1 MTSIYLVGFPCT
13 AVNPDRENLPLPQLI
28 SYLIPEARVS
38 NQDIF
43 HSNVTSEPENRDAE
57 GFESESAEQ
66 SCGKGYDGKRRTQ
79 DVQGASQMVDNEEK
93 AHRGQRPTL
102 SIPEESTLAPSISMD
117 ITQNQNTVT
126 GRKLRQRDRIIHY
139 LSPAWIEQ
147 EALSLLRTIKQ
158 DVTHG
163 KYDKGASIVLSGF
176 GFGGIVGKRAVTIAN
191 TTPEYYDVTL
201 RIYSLVL
208 FATPYGPSTRLAW
221 EDVLMDMTLAA
232 DRDYRRKLSRT
243 LTALVDY
250 VFRLSDAFCIL
261 EPPVMGKLGRFG
273 NELGEVIEWQDEDFN
288 SLAWCNVGDLPKL
301 KALRTQFAPAH
312 LLNSARLSGIYPGKD
327 ICANNSIQVI
337 GLSECGTLDLVKI
350 IWEETR
356 QNWPVVLHEN
366 FMSPSE
372 KPLPTLHGMYTG
384 MLHQIVSQRPAL
396 FRPIQTLAAD
406 ILHQDIWT
414 EQNVLVLLK
423 VVLRHCRNIWFLIV
437 IHEFERWPFAIKSWW
452 SETLRQI
459 LGSRGSTVTFLTS
472 SASVVSGLTQSKPH
486 TIFVEA
492 EYEQHKRQFAKE
504 WSEELLAH
512 IAGPLTFKDS
522 LRHRLES
529 LVAQTQL
536 FDGSIATLSSYIEKV
551 FSSITLN
558 TTDAITSALEES
570 PQTMEQLYKRE
581 ILTLRAKP
589 LVQAWAAS
597 AVSWVLWSVQ
607 PLQVEE
613 LATAVAINLDDSDI
627 CQVRPKISIAMR
639 QDLQM
644 HLSAFVRMEN
654 QPGDS
659 QDPVFQFLDYAC
671 RYWPAHFLSAKKP
684 DPDLISAAVEF
695 LLDPEIAKLWFELY
709 LLSTSPFDLHPH
721 NDEHVTETA
730 GVASEAGSRLVESDL
745 EREYDPEITHSIKP
759 MDNQQSAVRMACCIG
774 LRAASGG
781 CLKTAQV
788 LLDLL
793 DDPGQIDR
801 DGRTPLHLATLGGH
815 VEIVRLLLGKCE
827 VTDTKKRTDIPHII
841 DAQDGKRQTPLMLAS
856 QMGHI
861 DCARHLIES
870 GADISIKDAIGK
882 TVVHYAVLNC
892 PEIIKY
898 VAGQYSMY
906 SIDNEGCTPLHIAA
920 KYGSVEATSIL
931 LSVLLR
937 SEKPTQ
943 TIKALDNAKKTALTH
958 AAEKGHTEVH
968 AGELYAAEL
977 AAADGHL
984 VTLRVLIEHHS
995 EKRMIK
1001 DAILGDHLPKEC

>member
-1 MTSIYLVGFPCT
+1 
-13 AVNPDRENLPLPQLI
+13 
-28 SYLIPEARVS
+28 
-38 NQDIF
+38 
-43 HSNVTSEPENRDAE
+43 
-57 GFESESAEQ
+57 
-66 SCGKGYDGKRRTQ
+66 
-79 DVQGASQMVDNEEK
+79 
-93 AHRGQRPTL
+93 
-102 SIPEESTLAPSISMD
+102 
-117 ITQNQNTVT
+117 
-126 GRKLRQRDRIIHY
+126 
-139 LSPAWIEQ
+139 
-147 EALSLLRTIKQ
+147 
-158 DVTHG
+158 
-163 KYDKGASIVLSGF
+163 
-176 GFGGIVGKRAVTIAN
+176 
-191 TTPEYYDVTL
+191 
-201 RIYSLVL
+201 
-208 FATPYGPSTRLAW
+208 
-221 EDVLMDMTLAA
+221 
-232 DRDYRRKLSRT
+232 
-243 LTALVDY
+243 
-250 VFRLSDAFCIL
+250 
-261 EPPVMGKLGRFG
+261 
-273 NELGEVIEWQDEDFN
+273 
-288 SLAWCNVGDLPKL
+288 
-301 KALRTQFAPAH
+301 
-312 LLNSARLSGIYPGKD
+312 
-327 ICANNSIQVI
+327 
-337 GLSECGTLDLVKI
+337 
-350 IWEETR
+350 
-356 QNWPVVLHEN
+356 
-366 FMSPSE
+366 MSPSE

-459 LGSRGSTVTFLTS
+459 LGSRGSTVIFLTS
-472 SASVVSGLTQSKPH
+472 SASLVSGLTQSKPH

-654 QPGDS
+654 QRMFICSKTTRCFLSKSDTCEALMCDNVSKSTKVCLHYLRLLLKDMNPGKLSKCRSQVLWNFQTPAGDS

-759 MDNQQSAVRMACCIG
+759 MDNQQSAAPAKPMKVLHVRRGCTERFLTFHDPESKGYLDCVISNDDDMAAKE
-774 LRAASGG
+774 LLASNEDKRTKYLPLHRAASGG

-958 AAEKGHTEVH
+958 AAEKGHTEVVKILLERQGH
-968 AGELYAAEL
+968 A
-977 AAADGHL
+977 
-984 VTLRVLIEHHS
+984 VTYDE
-995 EKRMIK
+995 
-1001 DAILGDHLPKEC
+1001 